1 MINLHKP
8 KYNND
13 FKTDDFL
20 TIKLPELKWVD
31 KNIYINNIKNKIKAK
46 KEELRKNIDFKEYR
60 ILQRKYED
68 KKETI
73 PQKIIKWIN
82 DTWDGQEIKTKEMLE
97 HIGISQNQ
105 FDKAKEKNNDLK
117 EILGQY
123 MVKRGIYKKIN

>member
-46 KEELRKNIDFKEYR
+46 KEELRKN
-60 ILQRKYED
+60 RKSLHHRN
-68 KKETI
+68 T
-73 PQKIIKWIN
+73 
-82 DTWDGQEIKTKEMLE
+82 GV
-97 HIGISQNQ
+97 S
-105 FDKAKEKNNDLK
+105 
-117 EILGQY
+117 
-123 MVKRGIYKKIN
+123 